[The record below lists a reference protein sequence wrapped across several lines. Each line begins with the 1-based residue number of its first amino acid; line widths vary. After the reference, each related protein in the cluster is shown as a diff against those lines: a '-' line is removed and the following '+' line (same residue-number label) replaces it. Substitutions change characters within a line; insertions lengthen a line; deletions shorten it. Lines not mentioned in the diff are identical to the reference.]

1 MSELQVFDEAG
12 QALSAPTSDVNIIT
26 SQMDELNIMFERWET
41 VTDLPEDADQE
52 TILEAYKESIS
63 ELNQTYGFELVD
75 VAILSPDTP
84 NKNDIRQQFNFEHT
98 HSDFEMRF
106 FVEGSGLFYFHIDDK
121 VYVLLCEKG
130 DLISV
135 PSMVNHW
142 FDMGVNPDFK
152 LIRFFPTVD
161 GWIADKTGSDIA
173 TRLPDMDAFAA

>member
-12 QALSAPTSDVNIIT
+12 QPLSEPTNDVDQIT
-26 SQMDELNIMFERWET
+26 SQMNELNIMFQRWQT
-41 VTDLPEDADQE
+41 VSDLPEDADQE
-52 TILEAYKESIS
+52 TILDVYKDSIS
-63 ELNQTYGFELVD
+63 KLNKTYGFELVD
-75 VAILSPDTP
+75 VAILSPDNP

-106 FVEGSGLFYFHIDDK
+106 FVEGSGLFYFHLNEK
-121 VYVLLCEKG
+121 VYLLLCEKG

-142 FDMGVNPDFK
+142 FDMGENPDFK

-161 GWIADKTGSDIA
+161 GWVADKTGNDIA
-173 TRLPDMDAFAA
+173 TRLPDMDGFAA